1 MAKKFKVK
9 TKQEVDE
16 WLDEEI
22 SDDELGGIYD
32 EADEYL
38 KSMSR
43 GSDRE
48 GEVNYETPSEVEK
61 QAKSSA
67 EKSEEFSEKAEASKK
82 KYVIREPMRVRGSTE
97 GMAEKKEMP
106 ADTKKV
112 VVKKIASEK
121 KEEGMKISDKDKMK
135 LKALAMKGEQVVKK
149 TREGTGRRKA
159 FMEKIKAIAA
169 GKIKGEEK
177 DKVMNRLKKYSES
190 KKKVEAK

>member
-9 TKQEVDE
+9 AKQEVDD

-22 SDDELGGIYD
+22 SDDDLGGMYD

-48 GEVNYETPSEVEK
+48 GDVNYETPSEVEK

-82 KYVIREPMRVRGSTE
+82 KYIIREPMRIRGSTE
-97 GMAEKKEMP
+97 GPAEKKEMP
-106 ADTKKV
+106 ANTKKV
-112 VVKKIASEK
+112 AVKKIASK
-121 KEEGMKISDKDKMK
+121 KEDGMKISDKDKMK

-149 TREGTGRRKA
+149 TREGTGKRAA
-159 FMEKIKAIAA
+159 FMAKIKAIAA

-177 DKVMNRLKKYSES
+177 DRVMNRLKKYSES
-190 KKKVEAK
+190 RKKVEAK